1 MRGPAFESLPRRRPR
16 GAWGCAQAPYGD
28 LKVADGARGSG
39 LEREAESRGAR
50 DDDEELV

>member
-1 MRGPAFESLPRRRPR
+1 MGLCS
-16 GAWGCAQAPYGD
+16 GTPYGD
-28 LKVADGARGSG
+28 LKVVDRARASA

>member
-1 MRGPAFESLPRRRPR
+1 MGLCS
-16 GAWGCAQAPYGD
+16 GTPYVD
-28 LKVADGARGSG
+28 LKVVDRARASA